1 MPPGP
6 HAPDPGA
13 DRGTLTIDLTAS
25 ATADK
30 SYTATLALDKIVL
43 WNKWET
49 NTIRPTSLTL
59 LSAPERVEAGIRSG
73 DLQLDFEAHVGA
85 DSLGARFARG
95 VKLFSEQLR
104 NEDFN
109 MDTIS
114 SQLPPFR
121 LQATAGRKN
130 ILNNYL
136 KLQGIS
142 FKTFSFDALLKDSTP
157 FSARMVVYQL
167 TSGSIK
173 LDTLTFSLRQQHK
186 QLNYLLRLANHPGNL
201 DNVGMIALYGNI
213 AGDRAILNCLQKSR
227 SGEEGFRFGL
237 QGVLSD
243 STVTV
248 SMFPENPTFGSQQW
262 SVNPDNHIV
271 YHIGKDIHADFL
283 LTHDNQRV
291 SLRTTDHTEHGPL
304 ALDIAGID
312 IGKTLALFPTPPP

>member
-1 MPPGP
+1 
-6 HAPDPGA
+6 
-13 DRGTLTIDLTAS
+13 
-25 ATADK
+25 
-30 SYTATLALDKIVL
+30 
-43 WNKWET
+43 
-49 NTIRPTSLTL
+49 
-59 LSAPERVEAGIRSG
+59 
-73 DLQLDFEAHVGA
+73 
-85 DSLGARFARG
+85 
-95 VKLFSEQLR
+95 
-104 NEDFN
+104 

-167 TSGSIK
+167 TSGSIR
-173 LDTLTFSLRQQHK
+173 LDTLTFSLHQQRK

-248 SMFPENPTFGSQQW
+248 SMFPENPTFGSRQW

-283 LTHDNQRV
+283 LTAHD
-291 SLRTTDHTEHGPL
+291 
-304 ALDIAGID
+304 
-312 IGKTLALFPTPPP
+312 